1 MPIAATPAARAA
13 FLATRPTFGRRAF
26 FAVPDRFAL
35 VVFFFVPDLFARVVF
50 LVFDLVLA
58 RFNEDLALVRLT
70 LLFMNFLPLV
80 AGLHPSNAP
89 RWPNRVRTV
98 KHLAHEI
105 ETVMD

>member
-1 MPIAATPAARAA
+1 VPIAAAPIAATPAARAA

-35 VVFFFVPDLFARVVF
+35 VVFSFVSDLFAPVVF

-70 LLFMNFLPLV
+70 LLFMHFLPIGGQP
-80 AGLHPSNAP
+80 AS
-89 RWPNRVRTV
+89 
-98 KHLAHEI
+98 I
-105 ETVMD
+105 

>member
-1 MPIAATPAARAA
+1 MPIAAAPIAATPAARAA
-13 FLATRPTFGRRAF
+13 FLAARPTFGRRAF

-58 RFNEDLALVRLT
+58 RFNEDLALVPLT

-80 AGLHPSNAP
+80 ALPAGNSLGAESRAGSK
-89 RWPNRVRTV
+89 TFSS
-98 KHLAHEI
+98 
-105 ETVMD
+105 